1 MNAKEIK
8 AAVDEQYLLAKLI
21 LNDLPSNILIGPYH
35 VQVESVRQKLS
46 KKHKQLGEAIL
57 ELLVQKLRGQGDAAC
72 DLCKSIS
79 RKLNEK
85 PGMASNSRWW
95 RLIHCIIPILWTISF
110 MVHLEYNFEAK
121 KSMYWRLDWT
131 SWVDG
136 NCSNRTW
143 EFNRRSWTC
152 CQWLWTGWR
161 ILLSF
166 KGGFQV
172 FGSLWLAASG
182 PLVVVVVV
190 LIISES
196 EWFENLLKSRRF

>member
-1 MNAKEIK
+1 MRLEFIGEFKKDALQKFNLEEMNAKEIK

-85 PGMASNSRWW
+85 PGTAS
-95 RLIHCIIPILWTISF
+95 IF
-110 MVHLEYNFEAK
+110 
-121 KSMYWRLDWT
+121 
-131 SWVDG
+131 VDFWP
-136 NCSNRTW
+136 R
-143 EFNRRSWTC
+143 
-152 CQWLWTGWR
+152 
-161 ILLSF
+161 
-166 KGGFQV
+166 K
-172 FGSLWLAASG
+172 
-182 PLVVVVVV
+182 
-190 LIISES
+190 
-196 EWFENLLKSRRF
+196 